1 MTYSPERFITE
12 IMSKSY
18 KELLPG
24 ISTFIFDID
33 GVLTDG
39 KVQVTQDGQLLRSL
53 SVKDGYAL
61 QYAVKKKFNIAII
74 TGSNSLPIHD
84 SLQRL
89 GIRHIFLESNIKL
102 PVSEKFLS
110 KHEINPSEV
119 LYMGDD
125 IPDYEVMKYCGVA
138 VCPADAS
145 EEIKRISDYVSNKK
159 GGEGCVRDII
169 EQTLKVQDKWFDRDA
184 LEW

>member
-1 MTYSPERFITE
+1 
-12 IMSKSY
+12 MSKSY

-24 ISTFIFDID
+24 ITTFIFDID

-39 KVQVTQDGQLLRSL
+39 KVQITPDGQLLRSL

-61 QYAVKKKFNIAII
+61 QYAVKKNFTIAII
-74 TGSNSLPIHD
+74 TGGNSLPVHD
-84 SLQRL
+84 RLQSL
-89 GIRHIFLESNIKL
+89 GIRHIFLESKVKL
-102 PVSEKFLS
+102 PILERFLV
-110 KHEINPSEV
+110 KYKLNAAEV

-125 IPDYEVMKYCGVA
+125 IPDYEVMERCGVE

-169 EQTLKVQDKWFDRDA
+169 EQTLKVQDKWFDHDA

>member
-1 MTYSPERFITE
+1 
-12 IMSKSY
+12 MSKSY

-24 ISTFIFDID
+24 ITTFIFDVD

-39 KVQVTQDGQLLRSL
+39 KVHVAQDGQLLRSL

-61 QYAVKKKFNIAII
+61 QYAIKKQFNMAII
-74 TGSNSLPIHD
+74 TGSNSIPVQD
-84 SLQRL
+84 RLQSL
-89 GIRHIFLESNIKL
+89 GIRHIFLESKVKL
-102 PVSEKFLS
+102 PVLERFLEKYN
-110 KHEINPSEV
+110 INPDEV

-125 IPDYEVMKYCGVA
+125 IPDYEVMEKCGVA

-169 EQTLKVQDKWFDRDA
+169 EQTLKVQDKWFDHDA